1 MDARYKEL
9 LANLKTSTTGD
20 KVIIDH
26 AELRVFLYNVNELIT
41 AVKAEAGRAGYHEAL
56 QEHSGATTSAEDYQL
71 ADQYAARVRQDEQS
85 GTWLKDSNV
94 NGGKRQGGE

>member
-41 AVKAEAGRAGYHEAL
+41 AVKAEAGRAGYLQAL
-56 QEHSGATTSAEDYQL
+56 ADTEHRIDGFYGTTEEEDNTA
-71 ADQYAARVRQDEQS
+71 ADQYAAKIR
-85 GTWLKDSNV
+85 K
-94 NGGKRQGGE
+94 GGE